1 MCIRDR
7 YQRRVHGTLPLSFQQ
22 QIALIPFQQTEVIEK
37 FFILKMAH
45 QTGLKESVVR
55 KAYQN
60 LFPREQ
66 WATMIGIWFV
76 FFQNDELLYHNQI
89 FGSCFKSNSGINV
102 YSGTGNQGIEIY
114 PNPAKEII
122 NISLSDKEEQ
132 LKNIWIYNAL
142 GQQVYYCKTNGG
154 QKIQISDIKLNSGL
168 VYCMVETTSGKI
180 FTTKLM
186 VNQEQKTIDLFI
198 VTKMNFMKKIYC
210 VVLFGL
216 LFIIKTNAQI
226 NYSINFNIENLQT
239 LTDTVSGNVYDVIEF
254 ENLVY
259 NSDTGKPFLPI
270 KGLNFIIPANS
281 DVSGITINSYTY
293 EEMNIAH
300 LIYLTQNPFTTSFV
314 LPDSSI
320 YNSSSPFPCNI
331 VYNNKYGFF

>member
-1 MCIRDR
+1 
-7 YQRRVHGTLPLSFQQ
+7 
-22 QIALIPFQQTEVIEK
+22 
-37 FFILKMAH
+37 
-45 QTGLKESVVR
+45 
-55 KAYQN
+55 
-60 LFPREQ
+60 
-66 WATMIGIWFV
+66 MIGIWFV

-186 VNQEQKTIDLFI
+186 VN
-198 VTKMNFMKKIYC
+198 
-210 VVLFGL
+210 
-216 LFIIKTNAQI
+216 
-226 NYSINFNIENLQT
+226 
-239 LTDTVSGNVYDVIEF
+239 
-254 ENLVY
+254 
-259 NSDTGKPFLPI
+259 
-270 KGLNFIIPANS
+270 
-281 DVSGITINSYTY
+281 
-293 EEMNIAH
+293 
-300 LIYLTQNPFTTSFV
+300 
-314 LPDSSI
+314 
-320 YNSSSPFPCNI
+320 
-331 VYNNKYGFF
+331 